1 MKCKKYREQIIL
13 RHYGE
18 LSKIESNKLEEH
30 LKLCPECAEELKS
43 TYEVFSLM
51 DKAEVED
58 IPQAD
63 WNKCWGGIN
72 TQIQKPQHKS
82 EPFSLFPRWAPVAAV
97 AVFVFALGIFLGR
110 FWQTEK
116 TILDSPP
123 PHSLNYLDKSLQE
136 HFDNLKPLLIEYAN
150 YSPGVT
156 NGDQIVMDRKMVQ
169 GLLIQ
174 NFLLMKTLAKN
185 NPGSALLLEDIEL
198 VLREITNLESGD
210 NFTQS
215 LIKELIDQRDILF
228 KMEILQKI

>member
-13 RHYGE
+13 RYYGE

-30 LKLCPECAEELKS
+30 LKLCPECVEELKS

-72 TQIQKPQHKS
+72 TQIQKPQYKS
-82 EPFSLFPRWAPVAAV
+82 KPFSLFPRWAPIAAA

-116 TILDSPP
+116 TTLDSPP
-123 PHSLNYLDKSLQE
+123 PHSLNYLDISLQE

-150 YSPGVT
+150 YSPDVN

-185 NPGSALLLEDIEL
+185 NPASALLLEDIEL